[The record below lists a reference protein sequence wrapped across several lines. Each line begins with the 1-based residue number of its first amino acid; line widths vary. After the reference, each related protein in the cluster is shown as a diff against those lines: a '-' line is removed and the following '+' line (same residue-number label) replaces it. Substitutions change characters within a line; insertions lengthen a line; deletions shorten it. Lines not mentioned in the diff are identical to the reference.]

1 MTDACLFDMDGVLI
15 DSGAHHRKAW
25 RALLEETLA
34 PARLRPVGLLDPDGV
49 ARLVA
54 EHVTARQNHGKA
66 LWSLLT
72 LELWREAYLP
82 GARWS

>member
-1 MTDACLFDMDGVLI
+1 
-15 DSGAHHRKAW
+15 
-25 RALLEETLA
+25 
-34 PARLRPVGLLDPDGV
+34 
-49 ARLVA
+49 LVA